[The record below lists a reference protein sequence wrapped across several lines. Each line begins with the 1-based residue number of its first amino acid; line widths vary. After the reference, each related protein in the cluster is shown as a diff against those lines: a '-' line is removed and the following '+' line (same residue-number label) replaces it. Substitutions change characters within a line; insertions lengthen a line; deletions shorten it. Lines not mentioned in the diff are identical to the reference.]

1 MNFCKF
7 HDSEIILIM
16 KIQEDFNQRTGMIEH
31 FEEECCK
38 LLKIFV
44 LSYVI
49 NNCIEADNYELRIIF
64 VSIFVT
70 F

>member
-1 MNFCKF
+1 
-7 HDSEIILIM
+7 M